1 MRKYWGEIKQFFN
14 NRGKRYK
21 EDTHRF
27 TVGRKIFIAFAIIF
41 ILIAGFSFSA
51 LSGMNSINKK
61 STEVEETWLPTVERL
76 GEMRYLVEQV
86 VAFQLFYASA
96 ETIGE
101 MNNFDGRFE
110 EIFTRLDELFVEYEK
125 VLTSTEEKQ
134 VYNDFKAEW
143 SNYLEVHDEVLTLS
157 RANDD
162 DSASTMI
169 KASRQ
174 QIEVVESHISKLVEM
189 NQNNASKAAEQ
200 GKEIF
205 VNSMTITIVLI
216 AFVLT
221 AAIIMGIL
229 LARSISKPI
238 SEVSASVNQVAQGNL
253 TIEPIIVKNK
263 DEIGTLAN
271 DFNKMTN
278 SLRMLILQV
287 MENSEQVASTS
298 QQLSLSADQTKK
310 ATEQIEF
317 VIKEV
322 ASGAE
327 TQVNRASE
335 ANHAVSEISKGMEQ
349 AASSILAV
357 SDLTVSTNNNAHMG
371 QEVVSQTIS
380 RMNEL
385 ENKVKHASAVID
397 NVGELSKEIGQIVSL
412 ITGVAD
418 QTNLLALNAAIE
430 AARAGEHGRGFAVV
444 ADEVRKLSEQ
454 TGQSA
459 EKIKHLIQDMQIEV
473 EKAVESMTDGMNAV
487 DNGMIMVRK
496 TGDSFEEIVHMIT
509 EVSSQSQEVSAI
521 VEEVNASTQSMVT
534 LIEGIA
540 NISVQS
546 AGNSDSAIVSVVQQ
560 NATMNG
566 ITTSSEELST
576 KASELQ
582 ELVKKFKVK

>member
-14 NRGKRYK
+14 NREKRYK
-21 EDTHRF
+21 ENTHRF

-125 VLTSTEEKQ
+125 VLTSAEEKQ

-162 DSASTMI
+162 DAASTMI

-200 GKEIF
+200 GKKIF

-278 SLRMLILQV
+278 SLKMLILQV

-385 ENKVKHASAVID
+385 ENKVKNASTVID

-496 TGDSFEEIVHMIT
+496 TGDSFEEIVHMIA

>member
-1 MRKYWGEIKQFFN
+1 MRERWGKLKQIIQNKREKYEGN
-14 NRGKRYK
+14 TY
-21 EDTHRF
+21 RF
-27 TVGRKIFIAFAIIF
+27 TVGRKIFIVFAIIF

-51 LSGMNSINKK
+51 LNGMNSINKK

-101 MNNFDGRFE
+101 LNDFDSRFE
-110 EIFTRLDELFVEYEK
+110 EIFTRLDELFAEYEK
-125 VLTSTEEKQ
+125 VLTSAEEKQ

-162 DSASTMI
+162 DAASTMI

-189 NQNNASKAAEQ
+189 NQKNASEATDQ

-205 VNSMTITIVLI
+205 VNSMTITIALI
-216 AFVLT
+216 VFVLT

-253 TIEPIIVKNK
+253 TLKPIVVKNK
-263 DEIGTLAN
+263 DEIGTLAS

-278 SLRMLILQV
+278 NLKTLILQV

-298 QQLSLSADQTKK
+298 EQLSLSADQTKK

-335 ANHAVSEISKGMEQ
+335 ANLAVSEISKGMEQ

-357 SDLTVSTNNNAHMG
+357 SDLTVSTNNNAQMG
-371 QEVVSQTIS
+371 QEVVSQTIKQ
-380 RMNEL
+380 MNEL
-385 ENKVKHASAVID
+385 ETKVHNASSVIN

-459 EKIKHLIQDMQIEV
+459 EKIKHLIQDMQVEV
-473 EKAVESMTDGMNAV
+473 EKAVESMTGGMNAV
-487 DNGMIMVRK
+487 DQGMIMVRK
-496 TGDSFEEIVHMIT
+496 TGNSFEEIVHMISD
-509 EVSSQSQEVSAI
+509 VSSQSQEVSAI
-521 VEEVNASTQSMVT
+521 VEEVNASTQSMVA

-566 ITTSSEELST
+566 ITVSSEELSS

-582 ELVKKFKVK
+582 ELVKKFKV